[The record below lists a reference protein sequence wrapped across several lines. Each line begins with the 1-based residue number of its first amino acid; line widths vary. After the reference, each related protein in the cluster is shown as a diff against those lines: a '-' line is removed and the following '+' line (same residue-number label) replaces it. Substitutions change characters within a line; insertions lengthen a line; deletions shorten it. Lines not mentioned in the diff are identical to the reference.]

1 MPPSITLDS
10 NNNVITLS
18 AGQQTITITSGE
30 VTGTEVPTEMENL
43 AYAMLTVMVTAIVA
57 VSYMLVLAVE
67 FGGRYLDE
75 IKQSIEKGK
84 ANATRD

>member
-10 NNNVITLS
+10 NNNIITLS
-18 AGQQTITITSGE
+18 AGGKNIIITSGE
-30 VTGTEVPTEMENL
+30 ITSTEVPTEMEKL
-43 AYAMLTVMVTAIVA
+43 AHAMLTVIATALVA
-57 VSYMLVLAVE
+57 ASYMLVFAVT

-84 ANATRD
+84 ANATR